1 MRAWIIGY
9 RSFIGQHLDRHLRNL
24 GVEVIGYGREQ
35 MQDPDGF
42 EVPENIDFI
51 YNLAAAGSK
60 SGKYTD
66 DEMYWTNVHQVYE
79 LLDATK
85 NMDYKAF
92 IHFGTSSEYGKKN
105 GAMYENDYLDP
116 EFMYAG
122 TKAAATMLCKTF
134 AKVYEKPIVVVR
146 PFTVYG
152 PKMQESK
159 LIPVLFKKIKNGEKI
174 QLVKGE
180 HDFIYIDDVLSALD
194 CVRDNSSVLK
204 SRTVNIGT
212 GIGTTNEEVARVI
225 GEILGDDPDIEE
237 VDSLS
242 FHSHS
247 LVDSPVWRADCR
259 VLRNFSWKPKY
270 SLING
275 LIKMYGES

>member
-1 MRAWIIGY
+1 MRAWIIGH
-9 RSFIGQHLDRHLRNL
+9 RSFIGQHIDRHLRNL
-24 GVEVIGYGREQ
+24 GIEVIGYGREQ

-85 NMDYKAF
+85 NIDYKAF
-92 IHFGTSSEYGKKN
+92 IHFGTSSEYGKVKWS
-105 GAMYENDYLDP
+105 MCEKDYLDP

-146 PFTVYG
+146 PFSVYG

-180 HDFIYIDDVLSALD
+180 HDYIYIDDVLSALD
-194 CVRDNSSVLK
+194 YVRNDSDYLMGQE
-204 SRTVNIGT
+204 VNIGT
-212 GIGTTNEEVARVI
+212 GIGTSNKKVAQLI
-225 GEILGDDPDIEE
+225 GEILGDKPDIEE

-247 LVDSPVWRADCR
+247 SVDSPVWRASCEL
-259 VLRNFSWKPKY
+259 LRDLGWEPKY
-270 SLING
+270 SLVNG
-275 LIKMYGES
+275 LIKMYAES